1 MIGIFL
7 LDMIDKMRVQL
18 PIHHQNVIAF
28 ILRSLDVSIL
38 FLYVGSVQINDMIVL
53 IRLVDFHQI
62 FILFQGKIFP
72 IGIFEQHDRI
82 GPFGKFLICQ
92 HAVLDKY
99 LQVIPFF
106 LVLFPVVFEDIGQ
119 AVGHFLRNVV
129 GNLLHIPVT
138 LQIGTGYIQRNIRR
152 IDHPMQ

>member
-53 IRLVDFHQI
+53 IRLVNFHQI
-62 FILFQGKIFP
+62 FILFQGKILSST
-72 IGIFEQHDRI
+72 IGLARSANFSSVSM
-82 GPFGKFLICQ
+82 P
-92 HAVLDKY
+92 Y
-99 LQVIPFF
+99 
-106 LVLFPVVFEDIGQ
+106 
-119 AVGHFLRNVV
+119 
-129 GNLLHIPVT
+129 
-138 LQIGTGYIQRNIRR
+138 
-152 IDHPMQ
+152 

>member
-138 LQIGTGYIQRNIRR
+138 LQIRTRNIQRNIRR

>member
-18 PIHHQNVIAF
+18 PIHHQNVITF

-53 IRLVDFHQI
+53 IRLVNFHQI

-82 GPFGKFLICQ
+82 GPFGKFSSVSMPYWINTFRS
-92 HAVLDKY
+92 
-99 LQVIPFF
+99 PFF

-119 AVGHFLRNVV
+119 TSATFFVMWLEIFFTFRSLCK
-129 GNLLHIPVT
+129 
-138 LQIGTGYIQRNIRR
+138 
-152 IDHPMQ
+152 